1 MWDEVKADKET
12 VMNLYEMSCPA
23 LTQSQVACNRI
34 MNYFHPFYFFLT
46 ITLGHPKL
54 LNLHLCQLQSVVF
67 VICQTSNSTSSDM
80 LEAKCAQIWLEV
92 FSGEYPM
99 KILLSGFLLSS
110 SSSDC
115 WHVFFLFFFDG
126 SGPDITES
134 SHVSLAQP
142 QKAPADHSSRQG
154 GVGHRGEELSESC
167 RVWRTKELVYSSAP
181 HRHPSQL
188 STGSIRAGNTHFKQA
203 PCEQSSSGS
212 NLQKV

>member
-1 MWDEVKADKET
+1 MSRITFCLSCRGVAAYPARLRSKDLHLEDNRYLICAAMWDEVKADKET

-115 WHVFFLFFFDG
+115 WHVFFLFFLMG
-126 SGPDITES
+126 LVQTLQRAAMSHWPSLKRPQQIT
-134 SHVSLAQP
+134 AQG
-142 QKAPADHSSRQG
+142 R
-154 GVGHRGEELSESC
+154 EE
-167 RVWRTKELVYSSAP
+167 
-181 HRHPSQL
+181 
-188 STGSIRAGNTHFKQA
+188 
-203 PCEQSSSGS
+203 
-212 NLQKV
+212 